1 VTVPVEIELK
11 LALPKAAAG
20 LVKRHPLLAA
30 AAAPTRQRLR
40 SIYFDTPELA
50 LRDKKCALR
59 LRRAGRI
66 WLQTFK
72 QGGPA
77 QGGLHDRIEQ
87 EFQVRGPALDLAPL
101 EGTPGASLLSRKR
114 IAGRL
119 IPVFETVFVRTA
131 WRVVDEDGNVVE
143 VALDQGDIWSAGRRA
158 PVSEVE
164 LELLSGDPAALFR
177 IAAALQETAPL
188 LPDDVSKAERGYR
201 LYRGEEPAAPA
212 KAMPVTL
219 VASMMPQA
227 AMRAVIGGCLTHVQA
242 NADGARIGTDPEYVH
257 QMRVAL
263 RRLRAAL
270 GLFAPRVAG
279 EEPPH
284 AGLRAALRELAA
296 ELGTARDWDVFVE
309 DTLAPL
315 CAAFPDH
322 GGTARLLGRASTQR
336 QAAAQKV
343 RATLESPAY
352 ARLLLRL
359 SAETALAK
367 EDTEAARDAAR
378 DQLRMLARAV
388 LGKRHRRVAREGA
401 HVAGADDQG
410 RHRLRIAA
418 KKLRYA
424 AEFFGALF
432 DADSVLRYTRTL
444 SNVQDLLGR
453 MNDIVTARSLLGSLD
468 PDGPSRLLVEAWLA
482 ARADDALRAMPQA
495 FARVDSAGRF
505 WKRD

>member
-1 VTVPVEIELK
+1 MPVEIELK
-11 LALPKAAAG
+11 LVLPKAAAG
-20 LVKRHPLLAA
+20 LLKRHPLLAGV
-30 AAAPTRQRLR
+30 AAPTRQRLR

-50 LRDKKCALR
+50 LREKKCALR
-59 LRRAGRI
+59 LRRAGRV

-77 QGGLHDRIEQ
+77 KGGLHDRIEQ

-101 EGTPGASLLSRKR
+101 LDTPGASLLSRKR

-143 VALDQGDIWSAGRRA
+143 VALDQGDVWSAGRRT
-158 PVSEVE
+158 PLSEVE

-177 IAAALQETAPL
+177 IAASLQETVPL

-201 LYRGEEPAAPA
+201 LYRDEELAPPA
-212 KAMPVTL
+212 KAVPVAL
-219 VASMMPQA
+219 AASMTPRA
-227 AMRAVIGGCLTHVQA
+227 AMRAVIGGCLAQLQA
-242 NADGARIGTDPEYVH
+242 NADGSRIGADPEYVH

-270 GLFAPRVAG
+270 GLFAPTATG

-309 DTLAPL
+309 ETLAPL

-322 GGTARLLGRASTQR
+322 DGAARLLGRARTQR
-336 QAAAQKV
+336 EAAAQKV

-359 SAETALAK
+359 SAETALAE
-367 EDTEAARDAAR
+367 EDRESARDAPR
-378 DQLRMLARAV
+378 DQLRVLARAV
-388 LGKRHRRVAREGA
+388 LGKRHRRVARDGA
-401 HVAGADDQG
+401 HLAAADDQG

-424 AEFFGALF
+424 AEFFAALF
-432 DADSVLRYTRTL
+432 DVDDVLRYTRTL

-453 MNDIVTARSLLGSLD
+453 MNDIVTARGLLGGLD
-468 PDGPSRLLVEAWLA
+468 PDGPSRLLAEAWLA
-482 ARADDALRAMPQA
+482 AKADDALRAMPQT
-495 FARVDSAGRF
+495 FARVDAAGKF

>member
-20 LVKRHPLLAA
+20 LLKRHPLLAT
-30 AAAPTRQRLR
+30 AAPTRQRLR

-50 LRDKKCALR
+50 LREKKCALR
-59 LRRAGRI
+59 LRRAGRV

-72 QGGPA
+72 HGMPA
-77 QGGLHDRIEQ
+77 KGGLHDRIEH

-101 EGTPGASLLSRKR
+101 VDTPGASLLSRKR

-131 WRVVDEDGNVVE
+131 WRVVDEDGNVIE
-143 VALDQGDIWSAGRRA
+143 VALDQGDVWSAGRRT
-158 PVSEVE
+158 PLSEVE

-177 IAAALQETAPL
+177 IAASLQETVPL

-201 LYRGEEPAAPA
+201 LYRDEELAPPA
-212 KAMPVTL
+212 KTVPVAL
-219 VASMMPQA
+219 AASMTPRA
-227 AMRAVIGGCLTHVQA
+227 AMRAVIGGCLAQLQA
-242 NADGARIGTDPEYVH
+242 NADGARIGADPEYVH

-263 RRLRAAL
+263 RRLRAVL
-270 GLFAPRVAG
+270 GLFAPKVAG
-279 EEPPH
+279 EESPH

-309 DTLAPL
+309 ETLAPL

-322 GGTARLLGRASTQR
+322 EGAARLLGRARTQR
-336 QAAAQKV
+336 EAAAQKV

-359 SAETALAK
+359 SAETALEK
-367 EDTEAARDAAR
+367 EDQEAASDAPR
-378 DQLRMLARAV
+378 DQLRVLARAV
-388 LGKRHRRVAREGA
+388 LGKRYRRVARDGA
-401 HVAGADDQG
+401 HLAAADDQA

-424 AEFFGALF
+424 AEFFAALF
-432 DADSVLRYTRTL
+432 DADAVFHYTRTL

-453 MNDIVTARSLLGSLD
+453 MNDIVTARGLLGGLD
-468 PDGPSRLLVEAWLA
+468 PDGPSRLLAEAWLA
-482 ARADDALRAMPQA
+482 AKADDALRAMPQA
-495 FARVDSAGRF
+495 FARVDAAGKF